1 MANKIFYQLY
11 NPTGMINQVM
21 SVELA
26 VGLAHETNKEMIVHY
41 ISNNGDQ
48 LYNFNTVPIYTP
60 SRWSNDQRKDFVN
73 HDQFPHITDILN
85 WNTDMLLI
93 DEKINNFKQQSTV
106 IDDMTFRYYFSKEDS
121 ISENEL
127 MFAEGRQRLDIQDNI
142 HVKNTLGWYS
152 RFFYNRSKELDS
164 ALKSVDFKQEYYDF
178 ANMICDSIGSF
189 QGAHL
194 RLSDHVRM
202 FNTTEEMFEQTLL
215 DLEKNGLPIVLSTD
229 EPSHS
234 MVLKNKHRVIML
246 DEYIVNNFEK
256 EFKSLKFQDEVIFG
270 LICNLVMH
278 KAKYFVGT
286 SGSTYTAYIHRKRL
300 QNGLE
305 EPFDFFDKPNKTHS
319 GPYSW
324 NNYDLDNGKKMW
336 WREWKESLLL

>member
-1 MANKIFYQLY
+1 
-11 NPTGMINQVM
+11 
-21 SVELA
+21 
-26 VGLAHETNKEMIVHY
+26 
-41 ISNNGDQ
+41 
-48 LYNFNTVPIYTP
+48 
-60 SRWSNDQRKDFVN
+60 
-73 HDQFPHITDILN
+73 
-85 WNTDMLLI
+85 MLLI

-305 EPFDFFDKPNKTHS
+305 ESFDFFDKPNKTHS

-336 WREWKESLLL
+336 WREWKESKLNL